1 MLVVELNQSNYE
13 YDVHSMVSSF
23 YPEEQVR
30 VLIPECSQA
39 KRQELQQEVRIRV
52 ELGEEGALFA
62 ADGEEFRWK
71 APGEDRHV
79 LAREYKEGFKRF
91 LYQTLSRI
99 TGKELPWG
107 SLTGIRPTKIAYA
120 MLEQGAGAQEIESF
134 YREKYFVSQ
143 EKAGLSID
151 IAGREQKLL
160 QSLGNQ
166 EEGYSLYLGIPFCPT
181 TCMYCSFTSF
191 PLGLYRKKVDT
202 YVDCL
207 VKEMEQAGI
216 WYMPLKGSVLQAVYP
231 RYGMRQMSDNDIL
244 YDAAGQKKLACLMQK
259 RGYETEMCGK
269 SNHDVFMKPPVY
281 NYEMHT
287 SLFGKFSGSAFY
299 GYYSGIKEKL
309 LRDKPD
315 GYGYHFTDED
325 FYIYMTAHTYKHYNQ
340 SGVGLRSLADA
351 YVYLNAKGQDMDLAY
366 IARETKKLGM
376 AEFDSQL
383 RALAEKLFCNP
394 SPGGVSLSAQEEA
407 TLSFFVGSGAYGT
420 TKFYVQNR
428 MRELQPEGEDS
439 IWKGRLRFIW
449 RRLFP
454 TMEWYENY
462 EPFVAKHK
470 ILIPFFLVYR
480 LFRRLF
486 GRGVKGE
493 IDAMRKYGK
502 KK

>member
-120 MLEQGAGAQEIESF
+120 MLEQGAGVQEIESF

-207 VKEMEQAGI
+207 VKEMEQAARLCRG
-216 WYMPLKGSVLQAVYP
+216 
-231 RYGMRQMSDNDIL
+231 
-244 YDAAGQKKLACLMQK
+244 K
-259 RGYETEMCGK
+259 RLDC
-269 SNHDVFMKPPVY
+269 
-281 NYEMHT
+281 
-287 SLFGKFSGSAFY
+287 
-299 GYYSGIKEKL
+299 
-309 LRDKPD
+309 
-315 GYGYHFTDED
+315 
-325 FYIYMTAHTYKHYNQ
+325 
-340 SGVGLRSLADA
+340 
-351 YVYLNAKGQDMDLAY
+351 VYL
-366 IARETKKLGM
+366 
-376 AEFDSQL
+376 
-383 RALAEKLFCNP
+383 
-394 SPGGVSLSAQEEA
+394 GG
-407 TLSFFVGSGAYGT
+407 
-420 TKFYVQNR
+420 
-428 MRELQPEGEDS
+428 D
-439 IWKGRLRFIW
+439 
-449 RRLFP
+449 
-454 TMEWYENY
+454 
-462 EPFVAKHK
+462 
-470 ILIPFFLVYR
+470 
-480 LFRRLF
+480 
-486 GRGVKGE
+486 
-493 IDAMRKYGK
+493 
-502 KK
+502 